1 MTSNYLRQNG
11 ISLDVKLANL
21 IDSFKFNCVGT
32 VQKVNTD
39 GTRIDVVLPS
49 LDANFKPLILK
60 GIEVLR
66 PGTRAVKVVY
76 SPKIGDVALVFSQYA
91 YWDSA
96 KFANV
101 PTPAGVAASPYSE
114 PTMKAILVQTNEE
127 NPAATLIEI
136 TDTDV
141 NIKTP
146 LALNI
151 TCEKALTLEAKDA
164 VTLTCDSTA
173 DVTCKGAT
181 TVTAQ
186 DTVDITC
193 EKAATL
199 TAKDTADI
207 TCEKAATLTA
217 KDALSVSASK
227 ELKVDASDKLTI
239 SAKGDVSIDASGK
252 NVSIKSAKA
261 TINNHLE
268 VI

>member
-76 SPKIGDVALVFSQYA
+76 SPKIGDVALVFSQYE

-101 PTPAGVAASPYSE
+101 PAPASVAASPYSE

-151 TCEKALTLEAKDA
+151 TCEKALTLKAKDS

-181 TVTAQ
+181 TVTTK
-186 DTVDITC
+186 DTADVTC

-199 TAKDTADI
+199 TAKDS
-207 TCEKAATLTA
+207 
-217 KDALSVSASK
+217 LSVSASK
-227 ELKVDASDKLTI
+227 ELKVTASDKLTI